1 MNMKSGVSMLLV
13 IVLITACALQ
23 PGPVEANPL
32 APFDTDVC
40 SVLAH
45 PEVFAGRE
53 VTMRGFVFLGE
64 DHMNVSDHRCPGKGI
79 ELVIED
85 EHTFNQPDIQAFY
98 KTLNHFGRQGTVTLT
113 GLFTITTDQLT
124 PNVLHVHHARDE
136 SRAK

>member
-1 MNMKSGVSMLLV
+1 MNMESSVSMLLV
-13 IVLITACALQ
+13 ITLLTACASQ
-23 PGPVEANPL
+23 PGSATDHQPEPVA
-32 APFDTDVC
+32 TDVC

-45 PEVFAGRE
+45 PETFTGHE
-53 VTMRGFVFLGE
+53 VTLRGFVFLGE

-85 EHTFNQPDIQAFY
+85 EHTFNQPDIQTFY

-113 GLFTITTDQLT
+113 GLFTITQSPIT

-136 SRAK
+136 TRAK